1 MEGGGD
7 RQQHGALHALFL
19 GDFNGALNSRLG
31 AGNHHLAAAI
41 VVRGFHHLGL
51 VGFGVGGG
59 GGANFLRQ
67 INLRAQKCGHGAS
80 AGGGG
85 LLHGL
90 ATQAQKLRG
99 GGDIES
105 AGGGQRAIFAKR
117 MPSH

>member
-1 MEGGGD
+1 MEGRRD
-7 RQQHGALHALFL
+7 WQQHGALHALFL

-41 VVRGFHHLGL
+41 VVGSLHHFGL

-67 INLRAQKCGHGAS
+67 INLCAQKCRHGAS

-99 GGDIES
+99 GGDIKG
-105 AGGGQRAIFAKR
+105 AGGGQCAIFAE
-117 MPSH
+117 